1 MLIQVILIAL
11 NAIFASAEIAVLST
25 NETKM
30 SKLAEEGNKKAIR
43 LTRLTSEPSRFLST
57 IQVAITLSGFLG
69 SAFAA
74 DNFSDPL
81 VDFLVGAGIGIP
93 RSTLN
98 TLAVVVITLILSY
111 FTLIFGELVPKR
123 IALKKSEQLA
133 LAISGLVSAISTLF
147 KPIVWFLSLS
157 TNAVLRLCGIDPTE
171 TDDEVSEE
179 EIRMMVDA
187 GSEKGAIDYE
197 EKEFIQNVFEFDDLM
212 VGEIAT
218 HRTDVTIL
226 FLEDSDE
233 EWEQIIHDS
242 RHTLYP
248 VCDNSPDHVVGI
260 LNAKDY
266 FRLSDKSRQS
276 VLDGAVRPAYFVPE
290 TVKADV
296 LFRNMKQTHNT
307 LSVILDEYGGMVGI
321 VTLNDLIEEL
331 VGELN
336 EDLPSYDSSEPYIAQ
351 QTESSWEINGNIS
364 LEELKEETGVDLEN
378 DDYDTLGGLVF
389 DILGQIPQDGPQNI
403 DLEVEQLHI
412 HVSYIKDHQIEKA
425 IIERIEL
432 PEEEAETAEEEN
444 DTKESKS
451 KDTKAKDTKSKEN
464 KSKDSKS
471 KDTKTK

>member
-1 MLIQVILIAL
+1 MEDSIVFLLLIQVVLIAL

-30 SKLAEEGNKKAIR
+30 AKLAEEGNKKAIR
-43 LTRLTSEPSRFLST
+43 LSHLISEPSRFLST

-81 VDFLVGAGIGIP
+81 VDLLIGAGVGIP

-98 TLAVVVITLILSY
+98 TLAVIVITLILSY

-123 IALKKSEQLA
+123 IAMKKSEQLA
-133 LAISGLVSAISTLF
+133 LAISGLVSAISVLC

-171 TDDEVSEE
+171 ADDDVSEE

-187 GSEKGAIDYE
+187 GSEKGTIDYE

-266 FRLSDKSRQS
+266 FRLSDKTRQS
-276 VLDGAVRPAYFVPE
+276 VLEGAVRPAYFVPE

-307 LSVILDEYGGMVGI
+307 LAVILDEYGGMVGI

-336 EDLPSYDSSEPYIAQ
+336 EDFPSYDSSEPYIAQ

-364 LEELKEETGVDLEN
+364 LEEIKDETGVDLEN

-389 DILGQIPQDGPQNI
+389 DILGQIPHDGPQNI

-425 IIERIEL
+425 VIEKIEL
-432 PEEEAETAEEEN
+432 PQDIPEDEE
-444 DTKESKS
+444 DTKDAHSRDAKT
-451 KDTKAKDTKSKEN
+451 KDTNPKE
-464 KSKDSKS
+464 KK
-471 KDTKTK
+471 

>member
-1 MLIQVILIAL
+1 MEDSIVFLLLIQVVLIAL

-30 SKLAEEGNKKAIR
+30 AKLAEEGNKKAIR
-43 LTRLTSEPSRFLST
+43 LSHLISEPSRFLST

-81 VDFLVGAGIGIP
+81 VDLLIGAGVGIP

-98 TLAVVVITLILSY
+98 TLAVIVITLILSY

-123 IALKKSEQLA
+123 IAMKKSEQLA
-133 LAISGLVSAISTLF
+133 LAISGLVSAISVLC

-171 TDDEVSEE
+171 ADDDVSEE

-187 GSEKGAIDYE
+187 GSEKGTIDYE

-266 FRLSDKSRQS
+266 FRLSDKTRQS
-276 VLDGAVRPAYFVPE
+276 VLEGAVRPAYFVPE

-307 LSVILDEYGGMVGI
+307 LAVILDEYGGMVGI

-336 EDLPSYDSSEPYIAQ
+336 EDFPSYDSSEPYIAQ

-364 LEELKEETGVDLEN
+364 LEEIKDETGVNLEN

-389 DILGQIPQDGPQNI
+389 DILGQIPHDGPQNI

-425 IIERIEL
+425 VIEKIEL
-432 PEEEAETAEEEN
+432 PQDIPEDEE
-444 DTKESKS
+444 DTKDARSREAKT
-451 KDTKAKDTKSKEN
+451 KDTKPKE
-464 KSKDSKS
+464 KK
-471 KDTKTK
+471 

>member
-1 MLIQVILIAL
+1 MEDSIVFLLLIQVVLIAL

-30 SKLAEEGNKKAIR
+30 AKLAEEGNKKAIR
-43 LTRLTSEPSRFLST
+43 LSHLISEPSRFLST

-81 VDFLVGAGIGIP
+81 VDLLIGAGVGIP

-98 TLAVVVITLILSY
+98 TLAVIVITLILSY

-123 IALKKSEQLA
+123 IAMKKSEQLA
-133 LAISGLVSAISTLF
+133 LAISGLVSAISVLC

-171 TDDEVSEE
+171 ADDDVSEE

-187 GSEKGAIDYE
+187 GSEKGTIDYE

-266 FRLSDKSRQS
+266 FRLSDKTRQS
-276 VLDGAVRPAYFVPE
+276 VLEGAVRPAYFVPE

-307 LSVILDEYGGMVGI
+307 LAVILDEYGGMVGI

-364 LEELKEETGVDLEN
+364 LEEIKDETGVDLEN

-389 DILGQIPQDGPQNI
+389 DILGQIPHDGPQNI

-425 IIERIEL
+425 VIEKIEL
-432 PEEEAETAEEEN
+432 PQDIPEDEE
-444 DTKESKS
+444 DTKDARSREAKT
-451 KDTKAKDTKSKEN
+451 KDTKPKE
-464 KSKDSKS
+464 KK
-471 KDTKTK
+471 

>member
-1 MLIQVILIAL
+1 MEDSIVFLLLIQVVLIAL

-30 SKLAEEGNKKAIR
+30 AKLAEEGNKKAIR
-43 LTRLTSEPSRFLST
+43 LSHLISEPSRFLST

-81 VDFLVGAGIGIP
+81 VDLLIGAGVGIP

-98 TLAVVVITLILSY
+98 TLAVIVITLILSY

-123 IALKKSEQLA
+123 IAMKKSEQLA
-133 LAISGLVSAISTLF
+133 LAISGLVSAISVLC

-171 TDDEVSEE
+171 ADDDVSEE

-187 GSEKGAIDYE
+187 GSEKGTIDYE

-266 FRLSDKSRQS
+266 FRLSDKTRQS
-276 VLDGAVRPAYFVPE
+276 VLEGAVRPAYFVPE

-307 LSVILDEYGGMVGI
+307 LAVILDEYGGMVGI

-336 EDLPSYDSSEPYIAQ
+336 EDFPSYDSSEPYIAQ

-364 LEELKEETGVDLEN
+364 LEEIKDETGVDLEN

-389 DILGQIPQDGPQNI
+389 DILGQIPHDGPQNI

-425 IIERIEL
+425 VIEKIEL
-432 PEEEAETAEEEN
+432 PQDIPEDEE
-444 DTKESKS
+444 DTKDARSREAKT
-451 KDTKAKDTKSKEN
+451 KDTKPKE
-464 KSKDSKS
+464 KK
-471 KDTKTK
+471 

>member
-1 MLIQVILIAL
+1 MEDSIIFLLLVQVILIAL
-11 NAIFASAEIAVLST
+11 NAIFASAEIAVLSVK
-25 NETKM
+25 ETKLEKM
-30 SKLAEEGNKKAIR
+30 AEEGNKKAIR
-43 LTRLTSEPSRFLST
+43 LTHLTSEPSKFLST

-81 VDFLVGAGIGIP
+81 VEFLIGLGIGIP

-98 TLAVVVITLILSY
+98 TLSVVVITLILSY

-123 IALKKSEQLA
+123 IAMKKSEQLA

-157 TNAVLRLCGIDPTE
+157 TNAILRLCGIDPTE
-171 TDDEVSEE
+171 TDDAVSEE

-212 VGEIAT
+212 AGEIAT

-248 VCDNSPDHVVGI
+248 VCDNSPDQVVGI

-266 FRLSDKSRQS
+266 FRLSDKTRQS
-276 VLDGAVRPAYFVPE
+276 VLEGAVRPAYFVPE

-296 LFRNMKQTHNT
+296 LFRNMKQGHHS
-307 LSVILDEYGGMVGI
+307 LAVILDEYGGMVGI

-331 VGELN
+331 VGELS
-336 EDLPSYDSSEPYIAQ
+336 EDIPDFGSSDPQIEQ
-351 QTESSWEINGNIS
+351 QTDSSWEINGNIP
-364 LEELKEETGVDLEN
+364 LDEIKEETGIDLEN

-389 DILGQIPQDGPQNI
+389 DILGLIPQDGPQNI
-403 DLEVEQLHI
+403 DLEVAQLHI

-425 IIERIEL
+425 TIERIEL
-432 PEEEAETAEEEN
+432 PEEMPEESESTN
-444 DTKESKS
+444 DTKDTKAKDNKS
-451 KDTKAKDTKSKEN
+451 KDTKAKDTK
-464 KSKDSKS
+464 
-471 KDTKTK
+471 TK

>member
-1 MLIQVILIAL
+1 MDNSIIFLLSIQIILIAL
-11 NAIFASAEIAVLST
+11 NAIFASAEIAVLSA
-25 NETKM
+25 NETKIT
-30 SKLAEEGNKKAIR
+30 KLAENGNKKALR
-43 LTRLTSEPSRFLST
+43 LSRLISEPSRFLST

-81 VDFLVGAGIGIP
+81 VDTLIGLGVSIP
-93 RSTLN
+93 RATLN
-98 TLAVVVITLILSY
+98 TLAVVFITLVLSY

-133 LAISGLVSAISTLF
+133 LAISGLISTISTLF
-147 KPIVWFLSLS
+147 KPIVWLLSLS
-157 TNAVLRLCGIDPTE
+157 TNAVLRLCGIDPSE
-171 TDDEVSEE
+171 TNDEISEE

-187 GSEKGAIDYE
+187 GSAKGTIDYE

-226 FLEDSDE
+226 FLEDSDDD
-233 EWEQIIHDS
+233 WEQIIHSS

-266 FRLSDKSRQS
+266 FRLADKSRQNI
-276 VLDGAVRPAYFVPE
+276 LNHAVRPAYFVPE

-296 LFRNMKQTHNT
+296 LFRNMKKSHHS
-307 LSVILDEYGGMVGI
+307 LAVILDEYGGMVGI
-321 VTLNDLIEEL
+321 VTLNDLVEEL
-331 VGELN
+331 VGEFS
-336 EDLPSYDSSEPYIAQ
+336 DDSPALGDTEPQIAQ
-351 QTESSWEINGNIS
+351 QSDSSWEINGNIS
-364 LEELKEETGVDLEN
+364 LEEIKEETGVNLEN
-378 DDYDTLGGLVF
+378 DNYDTLGGLVF
-389 DILGQIPQDGPQNI
+389 DLLGQIPSDGPQNI

-425 IIERIEL
+425 IIERIE
-432 PEEEAETAEEEN
+432 P
-444 DTKESKS
+444 
-451 KDTKAKDTKSKEN
+451 TKSITEPK
-464 KSKDSKS
+464 KK
-471 KDTKTK
+471 

>member
-1 MLIQVILIAL
+1 MEDSIVFLLLIQVILIAL

-30 SKLAEEGNKKAIR
+30 AKLAEEGNKKAIR
-43 LTRLTSEPSRFLST
+43 LSHLISEPSRFLST

-81 VDFLVGAGIGIP
+81 VDLLIGAGVGIP

-98 TLAVVVITLILSY
+98 TLAVIVITLILSY

-123 IALKKSEQLA
+123 IAMKKSEQLA
-133 LAISGLVSAISTLF
+133 LAISGLVSAISVLC

-171 TDDEVSEE
+171 ADDDVSEE

-187 GSEKGAIDYE
+187 GSEKGTIDYE

-266 FRLSDKSRQS
+266 FRLSDKTRQS
-276 VLDGAVRPAYFVPE
+276 VLEGAVRPAYFVPE

-307 LSVILDEYGGMVGI
+307 LAVILDEYGGMVGI

-336 EDLPSYDSSEPYIAQ
+336 EDFPSYDSSEPYIAQ

-364 LEELKEETGVDLEN
+364 LEEIKDETGVDLEN

-389 DILGQIPQDGPQNI
+389 DILGQIPHDGPQNI

-425 IIERIEL
+425 VIEKIEL
-432 PEEEAETAEEEN
+432 PQDIPEDEE
-444 DTKESKS
+444 DTKDARSREAKT
-451 KDTKAKDTKSKEN
+451 KDTKPKE
-464 KSKDSKS
+464 KK
-471 KDTKTK
+471 

>member
-1 MLIQVILIAL
+1 MEDSIVFLLLIQVILIAL

-30 SKLAEEGNKKAIR
+30 AKLAEEGNKKAIR
-43 LTRLTSEPSRFLST
+43 LSHLISEPSRFLST

-81 VDFLVGAGIGIP
+81 VDLLIGAGVSIP

-98 TLAVVVITLILSY
+98 TLAVIVITLILSY

-123 IALKKSEQLA
+123 IAMKKSEQLA
-133 LAISGLVSAISTLF
+133 LAISGLVSAISVLC

-171 TDDEVSEE
+171 ADDDVSEE

-187 GSEKGAIDYE
+187 GSEKGTIDYE

-226 FLEDSDE
+226 FLEDSDK

-266 FRLSDKSRQS
+266 FRLSDKTRQS
-276 VLDGAVRPAYFVPE
+276 VLEGAVRPAYFVPE

-307 LSVILDEYGGMVGI
+307 LAVILDEYGGMVGI

-336 EDLPSYDSSEPYIAQ
+336 EDFPSYDSSEPYIAQ

-364 LEELKEETGVDLEN
+364 LEEIKDETGVDLEN

-389 DILGQIPQDGPQNI
+389 DILGQIPHDGPQNI

-425 IIERIEL
+425 VIEKIEL
-432 PEEEAETAEEEN
+432 PQDIPEDEE
-444 DTKESKS
+444 DTKDARSREAKT
-451 KDTKAKDTKSKEN
+451 KDTKPKE
-464 KSKDSKS
+464 KK
-471 KDTKTK
+471 

>member
-1 MLIQVILIAL
+1 MEDSIVFLLLIQVILIAL

-30 SKLAEEGNKKAIR
+30 AKLAEEGNKKAIR
-43 LTRLTSEPSRFLST
+43 LSHLISEPSRFLST

-81 VDFLVGAGIGIP
+81 VDLLIGVGVGIP

-98 TLAVVVITLILSY
+98 TLAVIVITLILSY

-123 IALKKSEQLA
+123 IAMKKSEQLA
-133 LAISGLVSAISTLF
+133 LAISGLVSAISVLC

-171 TDDEVSEE
+171 ADDDVSEE

-187 GSEKGAIDYE
+187 GSEKGTIDYE

-266 FRLSDKSRQS
+266 FRLSDKTRQS
-276 VLDGAVRPAYFVPE
+276 VLEGAVRPAYFVPE

-307 LSVILDEYGGMVGI
+307 LAVILDEYGGMVGI

-336 EDLPSYDSSEPYIAQ
+336 EDFPSYDSSEPYIAQ

-364 LEELKEETGVDLEN
+364 LEEIKDETGVDLEN

-389 DILGQIPQDGPQNI
+389 DILGQIPHDGPQNI

-425 IIERIEL
+425 VIEKIEL
-432 PEEEAETAEEEN
+432 PQDIPEDEE
-444 DTKESKS
+444 DTKDARSREAKT
-451 KDTKAKDTKSKEN
+451 KDTKPKE
-464 KSKDSKS
+464 KK
-471 KDTKTK
+471 

>member
-1 MLIQVILIAL
+1 MEDSIIFLLLIQVILIAL
-11 NAIFASAEIAVLST
+11 NAVFASAEIAVLST
-25 NETKM
+25 NETK
-30 SKLAEEGNKKAIR
+30 LAKMAEDGNKKAVR
-43 LTRLTSEPSRFLST
+43 LNRLISEPSRFLST
-57 IQVAITLSGFLG
+57 IQVALSGFLG

-81 VDFLVGAGIGIP
+81 VDFLISLGVGIP

-98 TLAVVVITLILSY
+98 TLAVVLITLILSY

-123 IALKKSEQLA
+123 IAMKKSEQLA
-133 LAISGLVSAISTLF
+133 LAISGLVSGISTLF

-157 TNAVLRLCGIDPTE
+157 TNAVLRLFGIDPTE
-171 TDDEVSEE
+171 ADDEVSEE

-248 VCDNSPDHVVGI
+248 VCDNSPDQVVGI

-266 FRLSDKSRQS
+266 FRLSDKTRQS
-276 VLDGAVRPAYFVPE
+276 VLEGAVRPAYFVPE

-296 LFRNMKQTHNT
+296 LFRNMKQSHNS
-307 LSVILDEYGGMVGI
+307 LAVILDEYGGMVGI
-321 VTLNDLIEEL
+321 VTLNDLVEEL
-331 VGELN
+331 VGELS
-336 EDLPSYDSSEPYIAQ
+336 EDMPAFGSSEPQIEQ

-364 LEELKEETGVDLEN
+364 LEEIKDETGVDLEN

-425 IIERIEL
+425 VIERIEL
-432 PEEEAETAEEEN
+432 PQENPEESEN
-444 DTKESKS
+444 TNGTKDAKAKDGKT
-451 KDTKAKDTKSKEN
+451 KDTKAKDTK
-464 KSKDSKS
+464 
-471 KDTKTK
+471 TK

>member
-1 MLIQVILIAL
+1 MEDSIIFLLLVQVILIAL
-11 NAIFASAEIAVLST
+11 NAIFASAEIAVLSVK
-25 NETKM
+25 ETKLEKM
-30 SKLAEEGNKKAIR
+30 AEEGNKKAIR
-43 LTRLTSEPSRFLST
+43 LTHLTSEPSKFLST

-81 VDFLVGAGIGIP
+81 VEFLIGLGIGIP

-98 TLAVVVITLILSY
+98 TLSVVVITLILSY

-123 IALKKSEQLA
+123 IAMKKSEQLA

-157 TNAVLRLCGIDPTE
+157 TNAILRLCGIDPTE
-171 TDDEVSEE
+171 TDDAVSEE

-212 VGEIAT
+212 AGEIAT

-248 VCDNSPDHVVGI
+248 VCDNSPDQVVGI

-266 FRLSDKSRQS
+266 FRLSDKTRQS
-276 VLDGAVRPAYFVPE
+276 VLKGAVRPAYFVPE

-296 LFRNMKQTHNT
+296 LFRNMKQGHHS
-307 LSVILDEYGGMVGI
+307 LAVILDEYGGMVGI

-331 VGELN
+331 VGELS
-336 EDLPSYDSSEPYIAQ
+336 EDIPDFGSSDPQIEQ
-351 QTESSWEINGNIS
+351 QTDSSWEINGNIP
-364 LEELKEETGVDLEN
+364 LDEIKEETGIDLEN

-389 DILGQIPQDGPQNI
+389 DILGLIPQDGPQNI
-403 DLEVEQLHI
+403 DLEVAQLHI

-425 IIERIEL
+425 TIERIEL
-432 PEEEAETAEEEN
+432 PEETPEESESTN
-444 DTKESKS
+444 DT
-451 KDTKAKDTKSKEN
+451 KDTKAKDTK
-464 KSKDSKS
+464 
-471 KDTKTK
+471 TK

>member
-1 MLIQVILIAL
+1 M
-11 NAIFASAEIAVLST
+11 
-25 NETKM
+25 
-30 SKLAEEGNKKAIR
+30 
-43 LTRLTSEPSRFLST
+43 
-57 IQVAITLSGFLG
+57 
-69 SAFAA
+69 
-74 DNFSDPL
+74 
-81 VDFLVGAGIGIP
+81 
-93 RSTLN
+93 
-98 TLAVVVITLILSY
+98 ILSY

-123 IALKKSEQLA
+123 IAMKKSEQLA
-133 LAISGLVSAISTLF
+133 LAISGLVSGISTLF

-157 TNAVLRLCGIDPTE
+157 TNAVLRLFGIDPTE
-171 TDDEVSEE
+171 ADDEVSEE

-248 VCDNSPDHVVGI
+248 VCDNSPDQVVGI

-266 FRLSDKSRQS
+266 FRLSDKTRQS
-276 VLDGAVRPAYFVPE
+276 VLEGAVRPAYFVPE

-296 LFRNMKQTHNT
+296 LFRNMKQSHNS
-307 LSVILDEYGGMVGI
+307 LAVILDEYGGMVGI
-321 VTLNDLIEEL
+321 VTLNDLVEEL
-331 VGELN
+331 VGELS
-336 EDLPSYDSSEPYIAQ
+336 EDMPAFGSSEPQIEQ

-364 LEELKEETGVDLEN
+364 LEEIKDETGVDLEN

-425 IIERIEL
+425 VIERIEL
-432 PEEEAETAEEEN
+432 PQENPEESEN
-444 DTKESKS
+444 TNGTKDAKAKDGKT
-451 KDTKAKDTKSKEN
+451 KDTKAKDTKNKIIRLPRFSDSSQQTPRANAKSGICPGCFYFRIFSSDKQLKSSPFHTGFRLTIAPYHNTLSPAEMSKMIPKRFSEKFQKN
-464 KSKDSKS
+464 SKKS
-471 KDTKTK
+471 

>member
-1 MLIQVILIAL
+1 MEDSIVFLLLIQVVLIAL

-30 SKLAEEGNKKAIR
+30 AKLAEEGNKKAIR
-43 LTRLTSEPSRFLST
+43 LSHLISEPSRFLST

-81 VDFLVGAGIGIP
+81 VDLLIGAGVGIP

-98 TLAVVVITLILSY
+98 TLAVIVITLILSY

-123 IALKKSEQLA
+123 IAMKKSEQLA
-133 LAISGLVSAISTLF
+133 LAISGLVSAISVLC

-171 TDDEVSEE
+171 ADDDVSEE

-187 GSEKGAIDYE
+187 GSEKGTIDYE

-248 VCDNSPDHVVGI
+248 VCDNSPDHVIGI

-266 FRLSDKSRQS
+266 FRLSDKTRQS
-276 VLDGAVRPAYFVPE
+276 VLEGAVRPAYFVPE

-307 LSVILDEYGGMVGI
+307 LAVILDEYGGMVGI

-364 LEELKEETGVDLEN
+364 LEEIKDETGVDLEN

-389 DILGQIPQDGPQNI
+389 DILGQIPHDGPQNI

-425 IIERIEL
+425 VIEKIEL
-432 PEEEAETAEEEN
+432 PQDIPEDEE
-444 DTKESKS
+444 DTKDARSREAKT
-451 KDTKAKDTKSKEN
+451 KDTKPKE
-464 KSKDSKS
+464 KK
-471 KDTKTK
+471 